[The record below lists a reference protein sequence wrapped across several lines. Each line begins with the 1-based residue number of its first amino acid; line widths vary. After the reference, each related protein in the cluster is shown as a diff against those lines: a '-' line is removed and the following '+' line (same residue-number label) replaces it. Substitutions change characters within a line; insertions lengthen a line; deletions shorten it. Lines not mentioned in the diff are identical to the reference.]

1 MITTELVRSLRRVLA
16 VDAAAVDRLRCVVAA
31 TAHRA
36 PTAPPA
42 QGRGRFAL
50 VAVAGATA
58 LAIGIALAI
67 APPHWLRPDASPA
80 RRITIQRVDRATG
93 DHDEPPGLSGLLA
106 RSDVVVAG
114 RVLAVTDDRVEFA
127 IDRVL
132 RGDGTLAH
140 LTVDAGDLR
149 ALCGRDQPWPVGAV
163 GVLFLGRSAA
173 SGRLELVENERSF
186 AVAGPRGYWDLFT
199 LDDLAAVVASNS
211 FAPERIVALLRERGP
226 RVLWPLRWH
235 CQELPGFTM
244 PTSAP
249 GFQTALAAWWNV
261 SEQPADDLDALLP
274 AANHLEADGL
284 QALSP
289 AALDRYRSGWLVA
302 ARARG
307 ARFVADVYL
316 GGAAAARLP
325 WGRDRILEVLAEVER
340 ENAASGR
347 LSLAVTEHVEL
358 LATLARFGPA
368 DLADAARRARDLLR
382 LVPERDHDARGL
394 LQLRRLDWGDPTA
407 TAEVVA
413 EFTARFEAGERS
425 VPLGPLLACPV
436 PVALPTLLRAL
447 TDDRFGALFV
457 RYDGPLRDVLARRPP
472 APLLR
477 AAAAAIQERVAD
489 ERLTFGVFLVYL
501 RLHLATGSGADR
513 AAALPHFLT
522 AGFVAD
528 STGRDLV
535 RDVEHSLGVRELEFR
550 DPTDAEVRAAAARL
564 AGRLRQR

>member
-16 VDAAAVDRLRCVVAA
+16 VDTAAVDRLRCVVTAA
-31 TAHRA
+31 AHRA
-36 PTAPPA
+36 PTARPA

-50 VAVAGATA
+50 GAVAGVAA
-58 LAIGIALAI
+58 LAIGVAIAL
-67 APPHWLRPDASPA
+67 APPHWLRPDPSPI
-80 RRITIQRVDRATG
+80 RRITIERVDRATG
-93 DHDEPPGLSGLLA
+93 DHEEPPGLSGLLA

-140 LTVDAGDLR
+140 LTVDASDLR
-149 ALCGRDQPWPVGAV
+149 ALCGRDQPWPVGAA
-163 GVLFLGRSAA
+163 GVLFLVRAA
-173 SGRLELVENERSF
+173 TSGRLELVENEQSF
-186 AVAGPRGYWDLFT
+186 VVAGPRGYWDLFT

-211 FAPERIVALLRERGP
+211 FGAERIVALLRERGP

-244 PTSAP
+244 STSAP
-249 GFQTALAAWWNV
+249 AFQAALAAWWNGT
-261 SEQPADDLDALLP
+261 EQPADDLDALLP
-274 AANHLEADGL
+274 AAHCLEADGL
-284 QALSP
+284 HALSP
-289 AALDRYRSGWLVA
+289 AALDRYRSGWPVA

-340 ENAASGR
+340 ESATTGH

-368 DLADAARRARDLLR
+368 DMADAARRARDLVP
-382 LVPERDHDARGL
+382 LVPARDHDARGL
-394 LQLRRLDWGDPTA
+394 LQLRRLDWGDPAA
-407 TAEVVA
+407 TAEVVD
-413 EFTARFEAGERS
+413 EFTARFAAGERS

-436 PVALPTLLRAL
+436 PAALPTLLRAL
-447 TDDRFGALFV
+447 ADDRFGALFV

-489 ERLTFGVFLVYL
+489 AGLPFGAFLVHF
-501 RLHLATGSGADR
+501 RLHLAAGNGADR

-522 AGFVAD
+522 IGFVAD
-528 STGRDLV
+528 TTGRDLV
-535 RDVEHSLGVRELEFR
+535 RDVEHSLGVRELEFA

-564 AGRLRQR
+564 AGRLSQH